1 MICFTLFLYLGCEV
15 WGRYF
20 YFHYLCRDLL
30 RFQGLHVHRGIIQ
43 CNGILHH
50 AFSKEIGHFHLLE
63 LWIAQKSKNGI
74 IDAQDLHYSKW
85 PISQRQA
92 VKEMKEN

>member
-1 MICFTLFLYLGCEV
+1 MQ
-15 WGRYF
+15 WYF
-20 YFHYLCRDLL
+20 
-30 RFQGLHVHRGIIQ
+30 
-43 CNGILHH
+43 
-50 AFSKEIGHFHLLE
+50 APFSKEIGHFHLLE

-92 VKEMKEN
+92 VKEMKENRISIE